1 MINRNDKIE
10 IEFLDHVAIRVVD
23 VDASSKWYEN
33 VLGLKRYQ
41 LFEWGDFPIFLLSGK
56 SGIALFPANTTDTK
70 LNPNSK
76 NVKIDHF
83 AFNVT
88 NENFEKAK
96 NKYIELNL
104 EFNVQD
110 HHYFDSI
117 YTKDLDGHT
126 VELTT
131 IKANKQE
138 FYKLEATPPMANIY
152 KIPY

>member
-1 MINRNDKIE
+1 MTDKEHKIE
-10 IEFLDHVAIRVVD
+10 IEDHVAIRVSD
-23 VDASSKWYEN
+23 MEASAQWYEK

-41 LFEWGDFPIFLLSGK
+41 LLEWGSFPIFLLSGK
-56 SGIALFPANTTDTK
+56 TGIALFPANSADTK
-70 LNPNSK
+70 LDPSSK

-88 NENFEKAK
+88 YENFEKAK
-96 NKYIELNL
+96 KRYEELNL
-104 EFNVQD
+104 EFNIQD

-131 IKANKQE
+131 IKVDERE
-138 FYKLEATPPMANIY
+138 FYK
-152 KIPY
+152 